1 MNDQKSH
8 NIAEIE
14 SLLGSRQQLTGWLDK
29 LDAAGTRAP
38 ESVRAKVR
46 ADYRARLAQ
55 VVTQLGTHADL
66 IASTLDGLRAQS
78 REFGQL
84 RGEELEVRAEAELR
98 HTVGEYTDDEWQLVE
113 LESSGKIEGFDQELA
128 RLSVEIERLEE
139 VQSLIIPVPG
149 SAQAEASP
157 SHRSASAAASAPL
170 PEPEPELMVTHGTE
184 IPPMHDALVE
194 QPALT
199 LVRDEAPAAA
209 PPPPAPRPEAPRF
222 VPRAGSP
229 RPRESGPSRAIP
241 FPQTTSAAPA
251 AAPPAPAP
259 ASSPVAAP
267 AQQQDELAFLRSVTL
282 DSAPPSSRFT
292 PSPAHATVSPLDRE
306 ERPSTTVTK
315 TLKCGECGSLNRP
328 TEWYCERCGAELAAL

>member
-1 MNDQKSH
+1 MTDQKSH

-14 SLLGSRQQLTGWLDK
+14 SLLGSRQQLTGWLDR

-38 ESVRAKVR
+38 ESVRSKVR

-66 IASTLDGLRAQS
+66 ISSTLDGLRAQS

-139 VQSLIIPVPG
+139 VQSLIIPVPA
-149 SAQAEASP
+149 SAQAEAPP
-157 SHRSASAAASAPL
+157 SHRPAA
-170 PEPEPELMVTHGTE
+170 EPEPELMVTHGTE

-199 LVRDEAPAAA
+199 LVRDDAPPA

-222 VPRAGSP
+222 VPRAGVP

-259 ASSPVAAP
+259 APAPAAAP
-267 AQQQDELAFLRSVTL
+267 VQQQDELAFLRSVTL

-306 ERPSTTVTK
+306 DRPSTTVTK

>member
-1 MNDQKSH
+1 MVDQKSH

-14 SLLGSRQQLTGWLDK
+14 SLLGSRQQLTGWLDR

-38 ESVRAKVR
+38 ESVRSKVR

-66 IASTLDGLRAQS
+66 ISSTLDGLRAQS

-128 RLSVEIERLEE
+128 RLSVEIDRLEE
-139 VQSLIIPVPG
+139 VQSLIIPVPA
-149 SAQAEASP
+149 SAQAEAAP
-157 SHRSASAAASAPL
+157 SHRPA
-170 PEPEPELMVTHGTE
+170 PEPEQELLVTHGTE
-184 IPPMHDALVE
+184 VPPMHDALVE

-199 LVRDEAPAAA
+199 LVRDETPAAA
-209 PPPPAPRPEAPRF
+209 PAPTPRPEAPRF
-222 VPRAGSP
+222 VPRAGTP

-241 FPQTTSAAPA
+241 FPQTTSAASAPA
-251 AAPPAPAP
+251 AAPPAPPAP
-259 ASSPVAAP
+259 APAPAAAP

-282 DSAPPSSRFT
+282 DSAPPGSRFT

-306 ERPSTTVTK
+306 ERPSSTVTK

>member
-14 SLLGSRQQLTGWLDK
+14 SLLGTRQQLTGWLDR
-29 LDAAGTRAP
+29 LDAAGPRAP

-66 IASTLDGLRAQS
+66 IGSTLEGLKAQA

-84 RGEELEVRAEAELR
+84 RAEEFEVRAEAELR

-128 RLSVEIERLEE
+128 RLSGEIGRLEE
-139 VQSLIIPVPG
+139 VQSLIQP
-149 SAQAEASP
+149 
-157 SHRSASAAASAPL
+157 APAHHH
-170 PEPEPELMVTHGTE
+170 PAPPPPPAPHPAREPELMVTHGTE
-184 IPPMHDALVE
+184 IPPMHDELD
-194 QPALT
+194 QPALA
-199 LVRDEAPAAA
+199 LVKDEAAPAA
-209 PPPPAPRPEAPRF
+209 PLPRPEAPRF
-222 VPRAGSP
+222 VPRAGGP
-229 RPRESGPSRAIP
+229 KPRESGANRSIP
-241 FPQTTSAAPA
+241 FPQSPTGPSASPA
-251 AAPPAPAP
+251 AAP
-259 ASSPVAAP
+259 
-267 AQQQDELAFLRSVTL
+267 QDELAFLRSVTL
-282 DSAPPSSRFT
+282 DAPANTRQT
-292 PSPAHATVSPLDRE
+292 PGGSPTAVSPLDRE
-306 ERPSTTVTK
+306 DRPSTTVAK